1 MNYKWLTT
9 LVIQVLSGIVL
20 YFWGDEAG
28 KSLGLVLL
36 GGSFGQ
42 GITAQIKAKE
52 T

>member
-1 MNYKWLTT
+1 MNHKWLIT
-9 LVIQVLSGIVL
+9 LAIQVLSGIVL
-20 YFWGDEAG
+20 YFWGDSEG
-28 KSLGLVLL
+28 KDLGLVLL